1 MVIVEEAHQ
10 DLRNPGNR
18 FHRNL
23 RDNVG
28 LAQGLLVTATP
39 WNNRRGDIFAIL
51 SPFIRPT
58 PGSGDGIFQCFKK
71 GFRTGRREFEESD
84 EVFRKVYELT
94 VLQRTRRQLRELGN
108 AEVFY
113 APRAPSIDV
122 VPYSEEHQQAFRKLL
137 GVVEALRL
145 PYFNPVRF
153 LTGEKD
159 AEWRL
164 SGTHRFFLLKRAE
177 SSMTAFR
184 ITLQGM
190 QERAKRLRED
200 LQSVEDNEDAVARW
214 LAGTY
219 RIVEDIVEAAL
230 DASLEGG
237 LLEER
242 VTRPRQRRVL
252 RLIEEA
258 RNAGRLRRLRK
269 RLLTDCDADIQLL
282 YDVERDFEDLFG
294 ADPKLSLVQH
304 LVHESVAAGRKVLLI
319 SQFADTAFAVYK
331 ALHKNEKLLAGG
343 IGLVMSTAKG
353 GEPPMQVNGREPGDR
368 MSLRSASHRCLMMPS
383 PQMKSISSWVLIRSQ
398 SVRTFKMLALSSISI
413 LPGIQWYWSN
423 ALEDSIVPAMK
434 AMQSPLKFV
443 IFSTLI
449 LSKQNFS
456 SRSASTPD

>member
-1 MVIVEEAHQ
+1 MVSLEEGEDVVLVNKDMLKRWTPEESARAFRGCGLVIVEEAHQ

-23 RDNVG
+23 RDGVG

-39 WNNRRGDIFAIL
+39 SEQPAWRHLCHPIT
-51 SPFIRPT
+51 IRAA
-58 PGSGDGIFQCFKK
+58 GARSGDGAFQCFKK

-94 VLQRTRRQLRELGN
+94 VLQRTRRQLRELGD
-108 AEVFY
+108 AGVFY
-113 APRAPSIDV
+113 APRAPSLDV

-177 SSMTAFR
+177 SSMAAFR
-184 ITLQGM
+184 VTLTRM
-190 QERAKRLRED
+190 QERSKRLREE
-200 LQSVEDNEDAVARW
+200 LQNVEDHEDAMARW

-219 RIVEDIVEAAL
+219 RIAEDVIEATL

-242 VTRPRQRRVL
+242 VTRPRQRRIL

-258 RNAGRLRRLRK
+258 RVKGRLRALRK
-269 RLLTDCDADIQLL
+269 RLFADCEADIQLL
-282 YDVERDFEDLFG
+282 HDVERDFQDLFT
-294 ADPKLSLVQH
+294 ADPKLSLVQR
-304 LVHESVAAGRKVLLI
+304 LVCERVGENRKVLLV
-319 SQFADTAFAVYK
+319 SQFADTGVR
-331 ALHKNEKLLAGG
+331 
-343 IGLVMSTAKG
+343 GLPS
-353 GEPPMQVNGREPGDR
+353 
-368 MSLRSASHRCLMMPS
+368 SLR
-383 PQMKSISSWVLIRSQ
+383 
-398 SVRTFKMLALSSISI
+398 
-413 LPGIQWYWSN
+413 
-423 ALEDSIVPAMK
+423 
-434 AMQSPLKFV
+434 
-443 IFSTLI
+443 
-449 LSKQNFS
+449 
-456 SRSASTPD
+456 